1 MDEDEDVVMELHVAV
16 QAEEALFLLVV
27 EEEGT
32 VAEAPETEAA
42 AVDTVAAATAA
53 EEIGADTAEVA
64 IGVVTVEV
72 VIGAE
77 VAVTEVAAVADDHL
91 RRSTRRP
98 LEWYPSPIPK

>member
-1 MDEDEDVVMELHVAV
+1 M
-16 QAEEALFLLVV
+16 AEVLAI
-27 EEEGT
+27 
-32 VAEAPETEAA
+32 EAA

-53 EEIGADTAEVA
+53 EEIAAGTAEVA
-64 IGVVTVEV
+64 IEVATVEV